1 MARKQSKKDDQKP
14 EPSPDDM
21 PLQMA
26 GEGEPDLLPT
36 DEETAPTNKKIEG
49 DYNANESLRVLKGLE
64 AVRERP
70 GMYIGDT
77 GPNGLHHL
85 FKEIIDNSIDEVL
98 AGHCNT
104 INIVLAK
111 DYSLS
116 VEDNGRGIPVDVNTE
131 SGKTGVELVLTE
143 LHAGGKFGGGGYK
156 VSGGLHGVGASCVN
170 ALSEWMECEVKR
182 DGKIYRMR
190 FERGIPVTPLKVV
203 GKCGKEEHGTKVTWL
218 ADDTMFAAALN
229 EEGHLAYNSDRLRKR
244 ISELAYLNK
253 EVSITFD
260 NQLFG
265 NEPQGDLAKAIESG
279 ETEVE
284 PGTVFAPEVYHYK
297 RGIAEYVAHLNAAR
311 DSLHGKVVYFYRERE
326 GTQVEIALQ
335 YNKSYSES
343 IFCFANN
350 IYNADGGTHLSGFKT
365 ALTRVI
371 NTYARKNNFLKAND
385 TNFSGDDVREGL
397 TAVISVRLHN
407 PMFNSQD
414 KVKLM
419 NIEVEGM
426 VSSIVGEGLTEFME
440 ENPQVARA
448 ILDKAS
454 TAARAREAA
463 RRAAELVKRQSA
475 LEGSNLP
482 GKLADCSDRD
492 PRKCEIYIVEGDSAG
507 GCFSGDTKVALMD
520 GRNVSFLELIA
531 EQEAGLQNFCY
542 TIRRDGTVGTERILN
557 ARRTKQNAA
566 VIRVTLD
573 NGEAIICTPDHRFM
587 LRDGSYKAAGDLS
600 PYDALMP
607 HEAEIFAV
615 SPHPKVVFA
624 EAVRTKCVETLT
636 ETIDVYDIEVP
647 GTHNFALASGV
658 FVHNSAKQGR
668 DRRTQA
674 VLPLR
679 GKIICVEKARID
691 KALDNEAVKNL
702 ISALGVGIALGNGSD
717 DEDSKDSIAKFD
729 ISKLRYHKII
739 IMADA
744 DVDGD
749 HIRTLLL
756 NFFFRYMK
764 PLVDLGHIYVAQ
776 PPLYAIRVGK
786 DEKRYVKTE
795 AERDRVVKEIKRKD
809 VHITR
814 FKGLGEMNP
823 EDLADT
829 TMNPEYRTLAQVVV
843 DEDAAADQMFTV
855 LMGEKVEPRRAFI
868 EKYAREVTDIDAF

>member
-1 MARKQSKKDDQKP
+1 MARKFTKNDNPAPPK
-14 EPSPDDM
+14 PSPDEQ
-21 PLQMA
+21 PLF
-26 GEGEPDLLPT
+26 GGDEDVLPT
-36 DEETAPTNKKIEG
+36 DAESAPATKKIEG
-49 DYNANESLRVLKGLE
+49 EYTANESIRVLKGLE

-98 AGHCNT
+98 AGHCDT
-104 INIVLAK
+104 ISIVLGK

-116 VEDNGRGIPVDVNTE
+116 VEDNGRGIPVDINKD

-143 LHAGGKFGGGGYK
+143 LHAGGKFGDGGYK

-170 ALSEWMECEVKR
+170 ALSTWLECEVKR

-190 FERGIPVTPLKVV
+190 FERGVPVTPLKVV
-203 GKCGKEEHGTKVTWL
+203 GKCDRELHGTKVTWL
-218 ADDTMFAAALN
+218 ADDTMFISALN
-229 EEGHLAYNSDRLRKR
+229 EEGHLAYSTERLRKR

-265 NEPQGDLAKAIESG
+265 NEPDAETAKAIDDGSL
-279 ETEVE
+279 EVTPE
-284 PGTVFAPEVYHYK
+284 TVFPAELFHFK
-297 RGIAEYVAHLNAAR
+297 RGIAEYVAHLNGAKEP
-311 DSLHGKVVYFYRERE
+311 LHGKVVYFYRQRDT
-326 GTQVEIALQ
+326 TQVEIALQ
-335 YNKSYSES
+335 YNKSYAES
-343 IFCFANN
+343 IFSFANN
-350 IYNADGGTHLSGFKT
+350 INTSDGGTHMSGFKT

-371 NTYARKNNFLKAND
+371 NTYARKNNFLKAAD
-385 TNFSGDDVREGL
+385 ANFSGDDVREGL
-397 TAVISVRLHN
+397 TAVISVRLAN
-407 PMFNSQD
+407 PQFESQT
-414 KVKLM
+414 KVKLTT
-419 NIEVEGM
+419 IEIEGL
-426 VSSIVGEGLTEFME
+426 VNSIVGEGLTEFLE

-448 ILDKAS
+448 ILDKAT

-492 PRKCEIYIVEGDSAG
+492 PRKCELYIVEGDSAG
-507 GCFSGDTKVALMD
+507 G
-520 GRNVSFLELIA
+520 
-531 EQEAGLQNFCY
+531 
-542 TIRRDGTVGTERILN
+542 
-557 ARRTKQNAA
+557 
-566 VIRVTLD
+566 
-573 NGEAIICTPDHRFM
+573 
-587 LRDGSYKAAGDLS
+587 
-600 PYDALMP
+600 
-607 HEAEIFAV
+607 
-615 SPHPKVVFA
+615 
-624 EAVRTKCVETLT
+624 
-636 ETIDVYDIEVP
+636 
-647 GTHNFALASGV
+647 
-658 FVHNSAKQGR
+658 SAKQGR

-691 KALDNEAVKNL
+691 KALDNDAVKNL
-702 ISALGVGIALGNGSD
+702 ISAIGVGIALGTGRD
-717 DEDSKDSIAKFD
+717 AEKDTGAKFD
-729 ISKLRYHKII
+729 LSKLRYHKII

-756 NFFFRYMK
+756 NFFYRYMK
-764 PLVDLGHIYVAQ
+764 PLVDEGHVYVAQ
-776 PPLYAIRVGK
+776 PPLYSIRIGK

-795 AERDRVVKEIKRKD
+795 AERDAVLKEIKRKD

-829 TMNPEYRTLAQVVV
+829 TMNPQYRTLAQVIVE
-843 DEDAAADQMFTV
+843 EDTAADQMFTV

-868 EKYAREVTDIDAF
+868 EKYAREVTEIDAF

>member
-1 MARKQSKKDDQKP
+1 MARKSNKNDGQNPQQ
-14 EPSPDDM
+14 SPDEPPMQARDVN
-21 PLQMA
+21 
-26 GEGEPDLLPT
+26 EPDVLPT
-36 DEETAPTNKKIEG
+36 DAETAPSTKKIEG
-49 DYNANESLRVLKGLE
+49 DYTANESIRVLKGLE

-70 GMYIGDT
+70 GMYVGDT

-98 AGHCNT
+98 AGHCDA
-104 INIVLAK
+104 IQIVLAP

-116 VEDNGRGIPVDVNTE
+116 VEDNGRGIPVDVNTD

-143 LHAGGKFGGGGYK
+143 LHAGGKFGDGGYK

-170 ALSEWMECEVKR
+170 ALSEWLECEVKR
-182 DGKIYRMR
+182 DGKIHRMR
-190 FERGIPVTPLKVV
+190 FERGVPVTPLKVV
-203 GKCGKEEHGTKVTWL
+203 GKCGKEEHGTKITWL
-218 ADDTMFAAALN
+218 ADPIMFVSAMNA
-229 EEGHLAYNSDRLRKR
+229 EGNLGYSSDRLRKR

-265 NEPQGDLAKAIESG
+265 NEPQGELAKAIESG

-284 PGTVFAPEVYHYK
+284 PGTVFPPEVYHFS

-311 DSLHGKVVYFYRERE
+311 DSLHGKVVYFYRERDA
-326 GTQVEIALQ
+326 TQVEIALQ
-335 YNKSYSES
+335 YNKSYTES
-343 IFCFANN
+343 IFSFANN
-350 IYNADGGTHLSGFKT
+350 INTSDGGTHMSGFKT

-397 TAVISVRLHN
+397 TAVISVRLPN
-407 PMFNSQD
+407 PQFESQT
-414 KVKLM
+414 KVKLTT
-419 NIEVEGM
+419 IEIEGL
-426 VSSIVGEGLTEFME
+426 VNSIVGEGLTEFME

-507 GCFSGDTKVALMD
+507 G
-520 GRNVSFLELIA
+520 
-531 EQEAGLQNFCY
+531 
-542 TIRRDGTVGTERILN
+542 
-557 ARRTKQNAA
+557 
-566 VIRVTLD
+566 
-573 NGEAIICTPDHRFM
+573 
-587 LRDGSYKAAGDLS
+587 
-600 PYDALMP
+600 
-607 HEAEIFAV
+607 
-615 SPHPKVVFA
+615 
-624 EAVRTKCVETLT
+624 
-636 ETIDVYDIEVP
+636 
-647 GTHNFALASGV
+647 
-658 FVHNSAKQGR
+658 SAKQGR

-702 ISALGVGIALGNGSD
+702 ISALGVGISLGNGD
-717 DEDSKDSIAKFD
+717 DEKDSIAKFD
-729 ISKLRYHKII
+729 ITKLRYHKII

-756 NFFFRYMK
+756 NFFYRYMK

-868 EKYAREVTDIDAF
+868 EKYAREVTNIDAF

>member
-1 MARKQSKKDDQKP
+1 MARKTNDKNDKGPQP
-14 EPSPDDM
+14 NPDEQPMRGD
-21 PLQMA
+21 LS
-26 GEGEPDLLPT
+26 EGQDALPT
-36 DEETAPTNKKIEG
+36 DEETAPSNQKIEG
-49 DYNANESLRVLKGLE
+49 EYNANDSLRALKGLE

-98 AGHCNT
+98 AGHCDT
-104 INIVLAK
+104 INIVLGK
-111 DYSLS
+111 DYTLS
-116 VEDNGRGIPVDVNTE
+116 VEDNGRGIPVDVNTD

-170 ALSEWMECEVKR
+170 AVSTWLECEVKR
-182 DGKIYRMR
+182 DGKIHRMR

-218 ADDTMFAAALN
+218 ADDTMFTSALT
-229 EEGHLAYNSDRLRKR
+229 ETGHLAYNSDRLRKR

-265 NEPQGDLAKAIESG
+265 NEPQGDLAKAIEENEG
-279 ETEVE
+279 EVE
-284 PGTVFAPEVYHYK
+284 PGTIFPPEVYHFQ
-297 RGIAEYVAHLNAAR
+297 RGIAEYVGHLNAAK
-311 DSLHGKVVYFYRERE
+311 DSLHNKVVYFYRQRE
-326 GTQVEIALQ
+326 ATQVEIALQ
-335 YNKSYSES
+335 YNKSYAES
-343 IFCFANN
+343 IFSFANN
-350 IYNADGGTHLSGFKT
+350 INTSDGGTHMSGFKT

-385 TNFSGDDVREGL
+385 NNFSGDDVREGL
-397 TAVISVRLHN
+397 TAVISVRLPN
-407 PMFNSQD
+407 PQFESQT
-414 KVKLM
+414 KVKLTT
-419 NIEVEGM
+419 IEIEGM
-426 VSSIVGEGLTEFME
+426 VNSIVGEGLTEFLE

-448 ILDKAS
+448 IMDKAS

-475 LEGSNLP
+475 LEGGNLP

-507 GCFSGDTKVALMD
+507 G
-520 GRNVSFLELIA
+520 
-531 EQEAGLQNFCY
+531 
-542 TIRRDGTVGTERILN
+542 
-557 ARRTKQNAA
+557 
-566 VIRVTLD
+566 
-573 NGEAIICTPDHRFM
+573 
-587 LRDGSYKAAGDLS
+587 
-600 PYDALMP
+600 
-607 HEAEIFAV
+607 
-615 SPHPKVVFA
+615 
-624 EAVRTKCVETLT
+624 
-636 ETIDVYDIEVP
+636 
-647 GTHNFALASGV
+647 
-658 FVHNSAKQGR
+658 SAKQGR

-702 ISALGVGIALGNGSD
+702 ISALGVGIALGSGGE
-717 DEDSKDSIAKFD
+717 DEKDNVAKFD
-729 ISKLRYHKII
+729 ITKLRYYKII

-756 NFFFRYMK
+756 NFFYRYMK
-764 PLVDLGHIYVAQ
+764 PLVDAGHIYVAQ